1 MQKSVS
7 QSSGGGIRSID
18 SMGSR
23 EGMLS
28 ISLAVVEVTN
38 PISESELTQAS
49 GGVGIE
55 SMSQPECSAGEYSIT
70 QSGPRWSAQGH
81 DYVLN
86 P

>member
-55 SMSQPECSAGEYSIT
+55 SMSQPECSAGVSIRSLS
-70 QSGPRWSAQGH
+70 QGPDGWPRVMIMS
-81 DYVLN
+81 
-86 P
+86 